1 MGLLAPYGLAALAFL
16 GVLVFLHLR
25 RRQQRELEVSS
36 LLLWQAVRDEPRRG
50 RFRPSLLFALQVA
63 LLGAL
68 GLAVARPYWE
78 ERAAAVTNARTVLV
92 FDVSASMQASEG
104 GERRFDQARRKAG
117 EVLASLDRNV
127 EVMMIAV
134 AAHPRVVVSFTRDR
148 SALARALE
156 ALEPNDGPTR
166 LSLGVELA
174 RSTASGGGSLEIDV
188 FTDLP
193 SEAIGFSPS
202 AGERLRYFRFGRSD
216 DNVALAAVRVYQNPF
231 QDPHEARGYVLV
243 KNYAHE
249 PKDLTLHVTLASR
262 PVLDDTLHLG
272 GRESRVVAIPKL
284 GDSGRLEAW
293 LDVSDALA
301 VDNRALAFVRP
312 ARRIRV
318 LAVTDNAAVRSD
330 LAALARAVPTLD
342 VRTVAP
348 QEFRNDD
355 SAGADVAIFH
365 AFVPADP
372 PAVNALYS
380 YPPPGNDF
388 LRSATRDV
396 VGAQILDWNDADP
409 ILHDLRYVEAL
420 PLDRARLL
428 ELPAWA
434 HTLIASRA
442 EGREFPLAFAGE
454 TAGRRVVCF
463 GFDLG
468 GQSLVKSEN
477 LSLLLLMLNAL
488 RWLTPPD
495 PNAPVQVDV
504 GDSYREALSAPLP
517 LTVVTPDGRT
527 ENRPAKQQVSLEISR
542 AGEYRLAAGS
552 EQRTVYANLFDADE
566 SDVGRE
572 KGPGEETLQG
582 TAAESGAIVA
592 ATLLHE
598 LGRAL
603 LVAGLL
609 LGLVEWG
616 YWSWL
621 ERRDRG
627 SADAL

>member
-1 MGLLAPYGLAALAFL
+1 MGFLAPYGLASLAFL
-16 GVLVFLHLR
+16 GLLVLLHLR
-25 RRQQRELEVSS
+25 RRQRRELEVSS
-36 LLLWQAVRDEPRRG
+36 LLLWQPVRDEPRRG
-50 RFRPSLLFALQVA
+50 RFRPNLLFALQVA
-63 LLGAL
+63 LLGVLA
-68 GLAVARPYWE
+68 LAVARPYWE
-78 ERAAAVTNARTVLV
+78 ERAEAVTNARAVLV
-92 FDVSASMQASEG
+92 FDVSASMQALEA

-117 EVLASLDRNV
+117 EVLATLDRNT
-127 EVMMIAV
+127 EVMVIAV

-156 ALEPNDGPTR
+156 SLEPSDGPTR

-174 RSTASGGGSLEIDV
+174 HSTASGSGEVEIDV

-193 SEAIGFSPS
+193 SDTVGYSPS
-202 AGERLRYFRFGRSD
+202 AGERVRYFRFGRTD
-216 DNVALAAVRVYQNPF
+216 DNVALAALRVYQNPF
-231 QDPHEARGYVLV
+231 QDPHEARGYALI
-243 KNYAHE
+243 KNYAHK
-249 PKDLTLHVTLASR
+249 PKDLSLHVTLASK

-272 GRESRVVAIPKL
+272 GQESRVVEIPKL
-284 GDSGRLEAW
+284 GDSGRVEAW

-330 LAALARAVPTLD
+330 LVALARAVPTLD

-348 QEFRNDD
+348 TEFRKDEA
-355 SAGADVAIFH
+355 AGADVAIFH
-365 AFVPADP
+365 GFVPAEP
-372 PAVNALYS
+372 VAVNALYS
-380 YPPPGNDF
+380 YPPSGNDF
-388 LRSATRDV
+388 LRSARDV

-468 GQSLVKSEN
+468 GRSLVKSEN
-477 LSLLLLMLNAL
+477 LSLLLVMLNAL

-495 PNAPVQVDV
+495 GNSPLQVDV
-504 GDSYREALSAPLP
+504 GDTYREILPAPAP
-517 LTVVTPDGRT
+517 ISVTAPDGRADT
-527 ENRPAKQQVSLEISR
+527 LPAKGRLSIELTR
-542 AGEYRLAAGS
+542 AGEYRVTAGGLT
-552 EQRTVYANLFDADE
+552 RTLYANVFDADE
-566 SDVGRE
+566 SDIGRSAFVAE
-572 KGPGEETLQG
+572 EDFQGEASTG
-582 TAAESGAIVA
+582 A
-592 ATLLHE
+592 ATVVKAAFLHE
-598 LGRAL
+598 LARAL
-603 LVAGLL
+603 LLGGLL
-609 LGLVEWG
+609 LVLVEWLV
-616 YWSWL
+616 WSWL
-621 ERRDRG
+621 GRRRRVCRCV
-627 SADAL
+627 

>member
-1 MGLLAPYGLAALAFL
+1 MGFLEPYGLASLGFL
-16 GVLVFLHLR
+16 GILVLLHLR

-36 LLLWQAVRDEPRRG
+36 LLLWQSVRDEPRRG
-50 RFRPSLLFALQVA
+50 RFRPNLLFALQVA

-78 ERAAAVTNARTVLV
+78 ERAEAVTNARTVLV
-92 FDVSASMQASEG
+92 FDVSASMQTLEG
-104 GERRFDQARRKAG
+104 GERRFDQARRKG
-117 EVLASLDRNV
+117 SEVLAALDRNV
-127 EVMMIAV
+127 EVMVIAV

-174 RSTASGGGSLEIDV
+174 HSMASGSGSLEIDV

-202 AGERLRYFRFGRSD
+202 AGERLRYFRFGRTG
-216 DNVALAAVRVYQNPF
+216 DNVALAALRVYQNPF
-231 QDPHEARGYVLV
+231 QDPHEARGYALI
-243 KNYAHE
+243 KNYAHQ
-249 PKDLTLHVTLASR
+249 PKDLKLHVTLGSK
-262 PVLDDTLHLG
+262 PVLDDVLHLA

-318 LAVTDNAAVRSD
+318 LAVTDSAAVRAD

-342 VRTVAP
+342 VRTLASG
-348 QEFRNDD
+348 EFRKDD
-355 SAGADVAIFH
+355 VAGAEVAIFH
-365 AFVPADP
+365 AFVPEEP
-372 PAVNALYS
+372 LTVNSLYS
-380 YPPPGNDF
+380 YPPSGNGF
-388 LRSATRDV
+388 LRSAQDV

-454 TAGRRVVCF
+454 TGGRRVVCF

-468 GQSLVKSEN
+468 GRSLVKSEN
-477 LSLLLLMLNAL
+477 LSLLLVMLNAL

-495 PNAPVQVDV
+495 GVSPVQVDV
-504 GDSYREALSAPLP
+504 GETYREILPAPAP
-517 LTVVTPDGRT
+517 ISVVAADGRT
-527 ENRPAKQQVSLEISR
+527 ETWPAKGQLSIELAR
-542 AGEYRLAAGS
+542 AGEYRVTAG
-552 EQRTVYANLFDADE
+552 ELTRTLYANLFDADE
-566 SDVGRE
+566 SDIGRSLFVA
-572 KGPGEETLQG
+572 EEVFEG
-582 TAAESGAIVA
+582 GRSGRVA
-592 ATLLHE
+592 AVVRASFVHELARALLLAGFLLALAE
-598 LGRAL
+598 WLTWSWLGRAWRAAKG
-603 LVAGLL
+603 V
-609 LGLVEWG
+609 
-616 YWSWL
+616 
-621 ERRDRG
+621 
-627 SADAL
+627 